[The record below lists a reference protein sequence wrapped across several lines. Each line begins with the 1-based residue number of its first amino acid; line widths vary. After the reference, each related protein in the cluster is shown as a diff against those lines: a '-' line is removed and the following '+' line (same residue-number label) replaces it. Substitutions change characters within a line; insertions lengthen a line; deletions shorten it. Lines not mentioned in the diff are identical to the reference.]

1 MSSIWP
7 QNRCRSAFGSLF
19 VCRRSVESK
28 SIFMPHF
35 AVKVETHSYTG
46 RNYRVFNN
54 RNKMEVDPQ
63 FFKNG

>member
-7 QNRCRSAFGSLF
+7 QNRSRSAFGSLF

-35 AVKVETHSYTG
+35 AVKVETHSCTQK
-46 RNYRVFNN
+46 NYGAFDN
-54 RNKMEVDPQ
+54 RKKNLIDPKI
-63 FFKNG
+63 FING